1 MPRLRAPDMKK
12 EREREKKGGGGE
24 GKVSFRRNRSYN

>member
-1 MPRLRAPDMKK
+1 MPRLRAPDVKK